1 MTKENLLSQFK
12 SLQDALQRLETA
24 GNLEEMRQPTREAL
38 RQAESLRQAC
48 ETEIDGL
55 TGQILEAQQ
64 SKLQFISHITHE
76 LRLPLTS
83 IRGYTDLIRQGIAGS
98 LNEQQLNF
106 LNVIKNNVERMTA
119 LISELSEIN
128 YLETGRL
135 KLNLKPVLLDEQ
147 VDQALENLKSRIAE
161 KELTLE
167 KDIPEQTLPVYA
179 DPARLVQIISTL
191 AGNACEYTPKG
202 GKISL
207 RALASG
213 DQVRVEVTDTGI
225 GIAPADQEK
234 IFSQF
239 FRSEDEAV
247 REHPGWGLA
256 LHLAKR
262 LAEAMGGE
270 MGFQSTLKQG
280 STFWFSL
287 PTRLPAPKA

>member
-1 MTKENLLSQFK
+1 MTKENLLSQFET
-12 SLQDALQRLETA
+12 LQDVLQRLETA
-24 GNLEEMRQPTREAL
+24 SNPEETRPPLQEAL
-38 RQAESLRQAC
+38 RQIESLRQAC
-48 ETEIDGL
+48 ETELDGL
-55 TGQILEAQQ
+55 AGQILEAQQ

-83 IRGYTDLIRQGIAGS
+83 IRGYTDLMRQGIGGS

-135 KLNLKPVLLDEQ
+135 KLNLKPTLLDEQ
-147 VDQALENLKSRIAE
+147 VDQALENLKGRLAE
-161 KELTLE
+161 KEQTLE
-167 KDIPEQTLPVYA
+167 KDIPEQTVPVYA
-179 DPARLVQIISTL
+179 DPARLVQILMTL

-207 RALASG
+207 RALPSG

-234 IFSQF
+234 IFIQF

-247 REHPGWGLA
+247 REQPGWGLA

-280 STFWFSL
+280 STFWFTL
-287 PTRLPAPKA
+287 PTRLPAAGA